1 MPYGVIA
8 LRTDRRRLEQA
19 IERVTVE
26 VKAYSEQ
33 IETEL
38 AKEINKSRKQLV
50 ESFLPALVKKPPKDP
65 EFELVYGGTDKPIKE
80 QVRDW
85 IHGQLDKSFP
95 AVESLLRDMEVR
107 LVIKSVTYEMLKE
120 PKFQKLVRDAY
131 PNMDWNKPFEEFSAA
146 PAQVQ
151 TTLGY

>member
-1 MPYGVIA
+1 M
-8 LRTDRRRLEQA
+8 
-19 IERVTVE
+19 
-26 VKAYSEQ
+26 
-33 IETEL
+33 
-38 AKEINKSRKQLV
+38 
-50 ESFLPALVKKPPKDP
+50 
-65 EFELVYGGTDKPIKE
+65 
-80 QVRDW
+80 RDW

-95 AVESLLRDMEVR
+95 SVDSLLRDMEVR